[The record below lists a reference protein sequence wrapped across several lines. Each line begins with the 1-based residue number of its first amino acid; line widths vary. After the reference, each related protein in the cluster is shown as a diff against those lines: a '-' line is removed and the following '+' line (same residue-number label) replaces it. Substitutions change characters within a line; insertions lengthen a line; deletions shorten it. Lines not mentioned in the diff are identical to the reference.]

1 MHLLLIIP
9 HEQVSQFDA
18 GRPCKKEKR
27 KKDETEMPNTE
38 SSTGSKGV

>member
-18 GRPCKKEKR
+18 GRPCKN
-27 KKDETEMPNTE
+27 KKQ
-38 SSTGSKGV
+38 KGEEQ